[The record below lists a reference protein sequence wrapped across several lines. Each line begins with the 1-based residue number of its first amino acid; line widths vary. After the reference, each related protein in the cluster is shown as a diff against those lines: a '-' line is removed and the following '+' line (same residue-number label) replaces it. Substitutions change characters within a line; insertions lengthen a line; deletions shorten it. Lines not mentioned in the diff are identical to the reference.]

1 MSATSTTAVTGKI
14 SARTASIHIDP
25 VCNAF
30 LQDCF
35 RGFGIQI
42 VPVTGDPAAH
52 LQRQKYEACVLR
64 LYDPEAEEILQAA
77 RNSTSNRRMVI
88 YGIARN
94 TKEALRYST
103 YGINAVLDEPLDRPS
118 VIKVVRSTHLLVMN
132 ELRRYARVPM
142 VTRAV
147 IETSSGTFPVMTVE
161 ISAGGMSVTSPATIA
176 AKGPV
181 LVSLTLPGAARF
193 SVRAQ
198 ISWERKGN
206 DKIYGLRFDVN
217 DQARAKIRSWI
228 DHQLEIL

>member
-1 MSATSTTAVTGKI
+1 MSASATTAVTGKI

-42 VPVTGDPAAH
+42 VPVPGEPAAH

-64 LYDPEAEEILQAA
+64 LYDPEAEEILHAA

-94 TKEALRYST
+94 TKEALRYSS

-118 VIKVVRSTHLLVMN
+118 VIKVVRSTHLLVIN

-147 IETSSGTFPVMTVE
+147 IETSSGSFPVMTVE

-176 AKGPV
+176 AKG
-181 LVSLTLPGAARF
+181 LVQVFLTLPGATRF

-198 ISWERKGN
+198 VCWERKGN
-206 DKIYGLRFDVN
+206 DKIYGLRFDAK
-217 DQARAKIRSWI
+217 DDARMKIRSWI
-228 DHQLEIL
+228 DQQLEIL